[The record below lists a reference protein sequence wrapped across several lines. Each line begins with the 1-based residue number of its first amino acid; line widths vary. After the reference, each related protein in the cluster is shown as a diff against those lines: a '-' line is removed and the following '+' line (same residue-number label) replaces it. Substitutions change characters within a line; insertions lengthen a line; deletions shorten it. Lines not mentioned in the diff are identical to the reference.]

1 MTTPLE
7 PPKIEFPC
15 PYPLKVVG
23 NAAPD
28 FADFVVEVVSR
39 HGEVHERIEVIP
51 SSNGRF
57 QSVRITLTATGEEQ
71 LRALHAE
78 LKISGRVHIVI

>member
-1 MTTPLE
+1 MSAPE

-15 PYPLKVVG
+15 PYPLKIVG

-28 FADFVVEVVSR
+28 FRDFVVEVVMR
-39 HGEVHERIEVIP
+39 HGEIEERIEVIP

-57 QSVRITLTATGEEQ
+57 QSVRVTLIATGEAQ

-78 LKISGRVHIVI
+78 LKVSGRVHMVI

>member
-1 MTTPLE
+1 MTTQQ

-23 NAAPD
+23 DAAPD
-28 FADFVVEVVSR
+28 FADFVVEVISR
-39 HGEVHERIEVIP
+39 HGEISERVEVIP

-57 QSVRITLTATGEEQ
+57 QSVRITLIATGEPQ
-71 LRALHAE
+71 LAALHAE
-78 LKISGRVHIVI
+78 LKGSGRVHIVI

>member
-1 MTTPLE
+1 MTTQQ

-28 FADFVVEVVSR
+28 FAEFVVEVVSR
-39 HGEVHERIEVIP
+39 HGEVEERIEVIP

-57 QSVRITLTATGEEQ
+57 QSVRITIIATGETQ
-71 LRALHAE
+71 LKALHAE
-78 LKISGRVHIVI
+78 LKVSGRVHMVI

>member
-1 MTTPLE
+1 MTTPE

-28 FADFVVEVVSR
+28 FAEFVVEVISR
-39 HGEVHERIEVIP
+39 HGEIEERIEVIP
-51 SSNGRF
+51 SSSGRY
-57 QSVRITLTATGEEQ
+57 QSVRITLIATGEVQ
-71 LRALHAE
+71 LRALHDE
-78 LKISGRVHIVI
+78 LKASGRVHTVI